1 MGIITYLGVPSM
13 VGRARNQILHISKIR
28 YGGKSIHG
36 GRPLSKAGKDVIP
49 SYVTS
54 IYIILN
60 AMVNDIEKMLNS
72 FWWGGRY

>member
-1 MGIITYLGVPSM
+1 
-13 VGRARNQILHISKIR
+13 LHISKIR

-60 AMVNDIEKMLNS
+60 AMVNDIEKNAKFILVGWS
-72 FWWGGRY
+72 LLITKVFGGFHERY